1 LLVGFYAF
9 LDFTR
14 SGSHLLA
21 TPPPDQTA
29 LQTPMS
35 FEAFACISGVGI
47 VLAVFTMVLGLHVS
61 LRTPSSRL
69 AILQTLSTI
78 FFLSVGTLVCIYLII
93 INGRFEYQWTSFLV
107 FTVAGVGGMVWVLNG
122 NRPSEAL
129 VLAGCLCPFAVLYC
143 VVNVL
148 IGKPGSPETA
158 DPLIPGLVIA
168 GGFGFAIAAML
179 TPLIS
184 EFDIALGRTTG
195 PGE

>member
-1 LLVGFYAF
+1 LIGFYAF

-14 SGSHLLA
+14 PGSHFLA
-21 TPPPDQTA
+21 TPPPDQKA

-47 VLAVFTMVLGLHVS
+47 VLAVFTMVLGIHVS

-69 AILQTLSTI
+69 AILQTLSTV

-122 NRPSEAL
+122 SRPSEAL
-129 VLAGCLCPFAVLYC
+129 VLAGCICPFAVLYC

-148 IGKPGSPETA
+148 IGKPGSPETS
-158 DPLIPGLVIA
+158 DPLIPGLVIG
-168 GGFGFAIAAML
+168 GGFGFALAAL
-179 TPLIS
+179 LAPPVTEVRIPP
-184 EFDIALGRTTG
+184 GRA
-195 PGE
+195 